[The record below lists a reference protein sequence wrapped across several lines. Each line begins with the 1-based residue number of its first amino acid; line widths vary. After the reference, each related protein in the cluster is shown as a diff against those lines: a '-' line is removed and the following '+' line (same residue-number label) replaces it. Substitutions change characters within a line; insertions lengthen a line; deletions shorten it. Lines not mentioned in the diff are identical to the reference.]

1 MPDIGADAYQAMYDA
16 FPTARVS
23 IRTKGSEVP
32 LSAFCATAGAA
43 RTTGD
48 FGVSADPG
56 VLLRMLSAN
65 VPETGMAL
73 GDAVTMTTAA
83 GAVYELRVQEMHETG
98 GMTRFMM
105 AAKHG

>member
-1 MPDIGADAYQAMYDA
+1 
-16 FPTARVS
+16 
-23 IRTKGSEVP
+23 
-32 LSAFCATAGAA
+32 
-43 RTTGD
+43 
-48 FGVSADPG
+48 
-56 VLLRMLSAN
+56 MLSTA
-65 VPETGMAL
+65 VPASGMAL